1 MESTTLL
8 VFLRADS
15 SSFQYG
21 LDFLAVSAAIGHRL
35 IARASVPEHN
45 ASKTGMISVFVDEFC
60 RLIWGHCNC
69 WVSKLHSM
77 ENEGLDKQK

>member
-1 MESTTLL
+1 MEYRALL

-15 SSFQYG
+15 SSLQYG

-45 ASKTGMISVFVDEFC
+45 ASKTGMISVFVDEFR
-60 RLIWGHCNC
+60 RLIWGHCNR
-69 WVSKLHSM
+69 WVSNLHSM
-77 ENEGLDKQK
+77 ENEGSDIQK